1 MNIYVLIF
9 FILLSIGLIILYLFK
24 DKYSMVNLMN
34 IYKDFYSSP
43 TLDSR
48 MMFSI
53 EIDGC
58 TIRGVY
64 EGDDYRRV
72 ISSGENTEKCRRYNY
87 EVGDDPNRF
96 VNSLVGSDF
105 ASRQKTNRRNRERNN
120 EEN

>member
-1 MNIYVLIF
+1 MLRNMMNTYILIF
-9 FILLSIGLIILYLFK
+9 FVLLSIGLMILYLFK

-34 IYKDFYSSP
+34 IYKDFYNSP

-58 TIRGVY
+58 IIRGVY

-96 VNSLVGSDF
+96 INSLVGSDF
-105 ASRQKTNRRNRERNN
+105 QIKTKNK
-120 EEN
+120 